1 MSLDESPGPLASDP
15 DAPSGHN
22 LSPVTTGAAPASES
36 PPVRAETYGLVGIAG
51 TLVAIQV
58 LHIREAVPFPGN
70 VSPLAMDLPGLLGA
84 MVLREDTI
92 PLTDIGA
99 ILGLYS
105 EQPLSER
112 VVIILMDDS
121 QQRMIGLVVD
131 SLQGMTSLE
140 EQHLAEMGVVGAP
153 ALLAGGRSFV
163 HEGLVVGILDPDVL
177 FAQPLLPFAHQRS
190 RPAGGRQ
197 AVLRGGSACLLCSY
211 NGHGIAFPVEDIH
224 ATIPM
229 HTLRDSPI
237 AHGFCDGVIQLH
249 GVDIPILD
257 SLQVLGLGSNF
268 CKPERSASVAM
279 RVPAGGHVAF
289 EIDRFFDIVH
299 IRQDE
304 LLDVPRVVS
313 TRMDL
318 FCGIHMRPDGSHYL
332 VMDSGRVLRDQ
343 AVTQLAATTS
353 KAMTDSG
360 PAEVR
365 GPAEPYLVSRSA
377 QQRMACRLIDI
388 VEILRLPES
397 LLYAETRHDG
407 YMGVLSH
414 RARVVPIFSVASV
427 LGEFAFYEENK
438 ACVLLFRLGEQL
450 FGAAVEQLEEVTR
463 CQPVGRAAEKM
474 LRKPET
480 GEFIQH
486 FDLARELPVS
496 GGFF

>member
-1 MSLDESPGPLASDP
+1 MSLDESPGTVASAAEAEAVHADDP
-15 DAPSGHN
+15 TAA
-22 LSPVTTGAAPASES
+22 GAASGRRTTAH
-36 PPVRAETYGLVGIAG
+36 AETYGLVGIAG
-51 TLVAIQV
+51 TLVAIEV

-84 MVLREDTI
+84 MVLRQDTI

-131 SLQGMTSLE
+131 SLQGMTSLDD
-140 EQHLAEMGVVGAP
+140 QHLAEMGVVGSA

-163 HEGLVVGILDPDVL
+163 HDGLVVGILDPRIL
-177 FAQPLLPFAHQRS
+177 FDQPQLPFAHQRA
-190 RPAGGRQ
+190 RPVGGRQ
-197 AVLRGGSACLLCSY
+197 AAQGGRSACLLCSY

-237 AHGFCDGVIQLH
+237 AHGPCDGVIQLH
-249 GVDIPILD
+249 GADIPILD
-257 SLQVLGLGSNF
+257 SLQVLGLGANF
-268 CKPERSASVAM
+268 CRPERSASVAM
-279 RVPAGGHVAF
+279 RVPAGGYVAF

-299 IRQDE
+299 IRNDE
-304 LLDVPRVVS
+304 LLDVPSVIS
-313 TRMDL
+313 TRKNL

-343 AVTQLAATTS
+343 ALEQLAATTAKDMS
-353 KAMTDSG
+353 DPGAVEALG
-360 PAEVR
+360 PAEL
-365 GPAEPYLVSRSA
+365 YLVSRSA

-463 CQPVGRAAEKM
+463 CQPIGREAEKM
-474 LRKPET
+474 LRKPDT